1 MGLPGSWGF
10 RLAPKAILLAN
21 SFHAINEAVK
31 HTLESSSGASRPAD
45 RTRRSQFPGSRA
57 GSFEFASSIKIVPEP
72 HNYGINMRLSLTA
85 SAATTAGVAGMDSCS
100 TSAAAAGV
108 AGIDKRLLWLS
119 RFDTRFLLVER
130 KVKSSCRFGVV
141 WIVMEHFANFRYARF
156 PLAGAAKG
164 ESIV

>member
-57 GSFEFASSIKIVPEP
+57 GSFDASSIKSVPEP
-72 HNYGINMRLSLTA
+72 INKERMDQNKKKEPITGRWAVGKRPKQLVSPLPTARMLLFPEATNAFSMVFSPLSLF
-85 SAATTAGVAGMDSCS
+85 GLP
-100 TSAAAAGV
+100 
-108 AGIDKRLLWLS
+108 GIDDFNALTYTEAKA
-119 RFDTRFLLVER
+119 
-130 KVKSSCRFGVV
+130 VKF
-141 WIVMEHFANFRYARF
+141 
-156 PLAGAAKG
+156 
-164 ESIV
+164 